1 MADPFLV
8 LGIDSDADD
17 AAVETAYRSAIKRC
31 PPDRDPSAFQAV
43 REAYEQLR
51 TRRDRIAYRLFETAP
66 PQPIDILRRAEVNRR
81 AAQSTTSSAAKPSAK
96 PNANSHA
103 KPANERSPGSDA
115 SGRQRPAP
123 ERFQA
128 LLRGEP

>member
-17 AAVETAYRSAIKRC
+17 AAVEAAYRSAIKRC
-31 PPDRDPSAFQAV
+31 PPDRDPAAFQAV

-51 TRRDRIAYRLFETAP
+51 TRRDRIAYRLFETTP
-66 PQPIDILRRAEVNRR
+66 PQPIDILRRAQVSRR
-81 AAQSTTSSAAKPSAK
+81 AAQSTTPSAAKLDGKPSAK
-96 PNANSHA
+96 PAT
-103 KPANERSPGSDA
+103 ERASVSDA
-115 SGRQRPAP
+115 SDMQRPAP